1 MHVAYEELRHTMT
14 DLERIEQKL
23 DMVIEYFNIGK
34 KAPRDLQA
42 EIDKKFVELTSR
54 KKKVKKKEE

>member
-1 MHVAYEELRHTMT
+1 MT
-14 DLERIEQKL
+14 DLERIERKI

-42 EIDKKFVELTSR
+42 EIDRKFIELTSR
-54 KKKVKKKEE
+54 KKKSKKVK

>member
-1 MHVAYEELRHTMT
+1 MT
-14 DLERIEQKL
+14 DLERIERKI

-42 EIDKKFVELTSR
+42 EIEKKFIELTFR
-54 KKKVKKKEE
+54 RKKVKKEK